1 MNINLAQ
8 ATLHFL
14 NKAQNITAD
23 EVDVFKA
30 VRDHW
35 KQEAEKAAQPM
46 TPDVIEEEEE
56 EEDAA

>member
-14 NKAQNITAD
+14 TKGRFDVSGEEA
-23 EVDVFKA
+23 EVLVA
-30 VRDHW
+30 VRNHW

-46 TPDVIEEEEE
+46 TPDVIEEEQ
-56 EEDAA
+56 EDAA